1 MNYEAV
7 LSKGLLPSPKTL
19 SMNRQNIFS
28 ELEMGLKE
36 TLEQLSEIDTKSL
49 ASGIEESASPKG
61 VATPFVKW
69 VGGKRSIMD
78 ALKAHLPE
86 GFNDYYEP
94 FIGGGALFFELHR
107 KLQKA
112 YLSDTNF
119 DLVMAYRV
127 VQRSPEDLV
136 ELLRE
141 HARKHSQEYYYKMR
155 DRHHLQNPAEI
166 AARLLYLNKTCYNG
180 LWRVNSKGE
189 FNVPIGRYKNPGIV
203 QEENILA
210 CCQALQSVDIR
221 LATFD
226 EIKPTEDDFVYF
238 DPPYHPMDG
247 ASFTRYA
254 KLDFNEQD
262 QVRLRDFALKLHKQ
276 GVKVMLSN
284 SDTPF
289 IRNLYRSKYFQI
301 ATVQALRLVNCKANK
316 RSAVNEVLI
325 TNYCE

>member
-1 MNYEAV
+1 
-7 LSKGLLPSPKTL
+7 
-19 SMNRQNIFS
+19 
-28 ELEMGLKE
+28 MGLEE
-36 TLEQLSEIDTKSL
+36 TLTNFLSVPPVGQEGSAEQLSPIDIDTVPGS
-49 ASGIEESASPKG
+49 EESASSKG

-78 ALKAHLPE
+78 ALKAHLPAS
-86 GFNDYYEP
+86 FNHYYEP

-107 KLQKA
+107 KLQYERSEHSAPTFRKA

-127 VQRSPEDLV
+127 VQRAPDELL

-141 HARKHSQEYYYKMR
+141 HARKHSEEYYYKVR
-155 DRHHLQNPAEI
+155 DKHHLQNPAEI

-210 CCQALQSVDIR
+210 CCQALRDVDIR
-221 LATFD
+221 LATFG
-226 EIKPTEDDFVYF
+226 EIKPIEGDFVYF
-238 DPPYHPMDG
+238 DPPYHPMDD

-276 GVKVMLSN
+276 GIHVMLSN

-289 IRNLYRSKYFQI
+289 IRNLYGSKVFQT

-325 TNYCE
+325 TNY

>member
-1 MNYEAV
+1 M
-7 LSKGLLPSPKTL
+7 GLEKTL
-19 SMNRQNIFS
+19 
-28 ELEMGLKE
+28 EP
-36 TLEQLSEIDTKSL
+36 LSPIDTKNL
-49 ASGIEESASPKG
+49 APGTKESAFSKG

-78 ALKAHLPE
+78 ALTARLPKN
-86 GFNDYYEP
+86 FNHYYEP
-94 FIGGGALFFELHR
+94 FIGGGALFFELQR
-107 KLQKA
+107 IQWERSANFRRA

-119 DLVMAYRV
+119 DLIMAYRV
-127 VQRSPEDLV
+127 VQRAPEDLL

-141 HARKHSQEYYYKMR
+141 HAQKHSEEYYYKVR
-155 DRHHLQNPAEI
+155 DKHHLQNPAEI

-210 CCQALQSVDIR
+210 CCHALQGIDIQ

-226 EIKPTEDDFVYF
+226 EIKPVEGDFVYF
-238 DPPYHPMDG
+238 DPPYHPMDD

-262 QVRLRDFALKLHKQ
+262 QVKLRDFALKLHKQ
-276 GVKVMLSN
+276 GVKTMLSN

-289 IRNLYRSKYFQI
+289 IRNLYGSKVFQT

-325 TNYCE
+325 TNY

>member
-1 MNYEAV
+1 
-7 LSKGLLPSPKTL
+7 
-19 SMNRQNIFS
+19 
-28 ELEMGLKE
+28 MGLE
-36 TLEQLSEIDTKSL
+36 EPLEQRLEIDTKTFPPEV
-49 ASGIEESASPKG
+49 EESASPKG

-78 ALKAHLPE
+78 ALKARLPE
-86 GFNDYYEP
+86 DFSHYYEP

-107 KLQKA
+107 KLQGECSKTFRKA

-119 DLVMAYRV
+119 DLVMAYSV
-127 VQRSPEDLV
+127 VQRAPEELL

-141 HARKHSQEYYYKMR
+141 HARKHSEEYYYKMR
-155 DRHHLQNPAEI
+155 DKHHLQNPAEI

-210 CCQALQSVDIR
+210 CCQALQNVDIR
-221 LATFD
+221 LAAFD
-226 EIKPTEDDFVYF
+226 EIKPTEGDFVYF
-238 DPPYHPMDG
+238 DPPYHPMDD

-284 SDTPF
+284 SDTAF
-289 IRNLYRSKYFQI
+289 IRNLYGGKAFQT

-325 TNYCE
+325 TNY

>member
-1 MNYEAV
+1 
-7 LSKGLLPSPKTL
+7 LSI
-19 SMNRQNIFS
+19 NRQDILS
-28 ELEMGLKE
+28 ELDMGFE
-36 TLEQLSEIDTKSL
+36 EPLEQRLEIDTKTL
-49 ASGIEESASPKG
+49 ASEAEESAAPKG

-78 ALKAHLPE
+78 ALKAHLPKD
-86 GFNDYYEP
+86 FNHYYEP

-107 KLQKA
+107 KLRKA
-112 YLSDTNF
+112 YLSDTNS
-119 DLVMAYRV
+119 DLVMAYSA
-127 VQRSPEDLV
+127 VQRIPEELL

-141 HARKHSQEYYYKMR
+141 HARKHSEEYYYEMR
-155 DRHHLQNPAEI
+155 DKHHLQNPAEI

-203 QEENILA
+203 QEENILT
-210 CCQALQSVDIR
+210 CCQALQGVDIR

-226 EIKPTEDDFVYF
+226 EIKPVEGDFVYF
-238 DPPYHPMDG
+238 DPPYHPMDD

-262 QVRLRDFALKLHKQ
+262 QVRLRDFALKLHNQ
-276 GVKVMLSN
+276 GVNVMLSN

-289 IRNLYRSKYFQI
+289 IRNLYGSKAFQI

-316 RSAVNEVLI
+316 RNAVSEVLI
-325 TNYCE
+325 TNY